1 MNALSL
7 HYIALRNCEIVKS
20 MLRFRMVLRNGSRVH
35 VQLKF
40 NTHQLLRVQ
49 SFEVTLSAT
58 HVP

>member
-1 MNALSL
+1 
-7 HYIALRNCEIVKS
+7 